1 MPAMRSDYY
10 YSVIN
15 AESLKVKYSLKYRQI
30 ILIVVKVIEN
40 VDWLAIKKNWGI
52 TVR

>member
-1 MPAMRSDYY
+1 MPAMRSDCYY
-10 YSVIN
+10 PVIN

-40 VDWLAIKKNWGI
+40 VDWLAIKKIG
-52 TVR
+52 VLQ